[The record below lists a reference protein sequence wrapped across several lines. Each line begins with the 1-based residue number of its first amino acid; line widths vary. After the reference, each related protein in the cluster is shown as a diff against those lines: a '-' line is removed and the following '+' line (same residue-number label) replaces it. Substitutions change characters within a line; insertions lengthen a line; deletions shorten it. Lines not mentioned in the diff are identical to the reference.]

1 MSVKVRMMSP
11 VICIEAPTDASHWRA
26 RDTEHRAKAALAY
39 GRSGSSEVADGGGA
53 HRVLQ
58 PFGEAGSLESVE
70 ARVSAGTGD

>member
-26 RDTEHRAKAALAY
+26 RDREHRAKAEWAY
-39 GRSGSSEVADGGGA
+39 RMSGSSVVADGGGT

-58 PFGEAGSLESVE
+58 PFGEAGSLEPVG
-70 ARVSAGTGD
+70 AWVRA